1 MSKQKLNYQDA
12 FQELEEISTKIES
25 EEIDI
30 DQITTMVKRANQLI
44 TFCQDKLRKIENEL
58 KSSSSEN

>member
-1 MSKQKLNYQDA
+1 MYPRIVELLNNTTIGL
-12 FQELEEISTKIES
+12 FSGSFES